1 MKKSNRTIMMTLKR
15 KVLGWDLLLKLQW
28 MMTLLLTMRMN
39 QITQRHSINN
49 NKINNPAIEVFIV
62 KNKMIQKIMTMMN
75 RVNSNNLRYKMS
87 NFTNFKLKYW
97 KIRMNHKKLHQTEKH
112 SNNNNLSKIPVEWR
126 WMILII
132 IVSQPIKSKIDIQWE
147 ATHMKKMLW
156 HCREN
161 RRLTKEYL
169 ESMMLPPKKKCL

>member
-1 MKKSNRTIMMTLKR
+1 
-15 KVLGWDLLLKLQW
+15 
-28 MMTLLLTMRMN
+28 MRMN

-112 SNNNNLSKIPVEWR
+112 SNNNNLSKIPVE
-126 WMILII
+126 
-132 IVSQPIKSKIDIQWE
+132 
-147 ATHMKKMLW
+147 
-156 HCREN
+156 
-161 RRLTKEYL
+161 
-169 ESMMLPPKKKCL
+169 